1 MLTQRSLDVLLS
13 CVDLRQE
20 LLEEL
25 EASSEPQQSLC
36 GRVAH
41 QGDVVLDFL
50 QHDGLERGK
59 APRVRHQ
66 FLVNFLQGAET
77 GRNVVALK
85 NIWHQ
90 NTQQNPDD
98 RSVFMLSDAE
108 SSTESTRTLMFPTKS
123 ILTGAKTVGPSLS
136 EERKS
141 LIISP
146 FSFNQPARH

>member
-41 QGDVVLDFL
+41 QGDVVLDFV

-66 FLVNFLQGAET
+66 FLVNFLHGAET
-77 GRNVVALK
+77 GRNVAT
-85 NIWHQ
+85 
-90 NTQQNPDD
+90 TQKHLASK
-98 RSVFMLSDAE
+98 RS
-108 SSTESTRTLMFPTKS
+108 TKS
-123 ILTGAKTVGPSLS
+123 WRQV
-136 EERKS
+136 
-141 LIISP
+141 
-146 FSFNQPARH
+146 SFHAEWRRFVDKDHTYLDVSNKIHFNWCKNCGSQLVWGEKIFDHFLFFF

>member
-1 MLTQRSLDVLLS
+1 MHTQCSLDVLLS
-13 CVDLRQE
+13 RVDLRQE

-41 QGDVVLDFL
+41 QGDVVLDFV
-50 QHDGLERGK
+50 QHDGLERGE

-66 FLVNFLQGAET
+66 FLVNFLHGAET
-77 GRNVVALK
+77 GRNVAATQK
-85 NIWHQ
+85 HQ

-98 RSVFMLSDAE
+98 RAVFMPSDSD
-108 SSTESTRTLMFPTKS
+108 SSTETTPTLMFPTKS
-123 ILTGAKTVGPSLS
+123 ILTGAKTVDPSLS

-141 LIISP
+141 LIISS
-146 FSFNQPARH
+146 FSFNQSARH